1 MIIEH
6 IIYNLSIAILIGIIY
21 RRFTNRN
28 PTWIIVACALLPDI
42 DYLLQSMFYYN
53 MFPIYI
59 EHGNFHSIPAI
70 ITLSIIF
77 GYICTYFSERFYDG
91 IICVAIG
98 SFAHYIEDICV
109 YNNMYYPFFPF
120 NNFSFRSFNIL
131 HETSNMFGMGDW
143 LIIIVG
149 IVILV
154 CVSKVAIDGTD
165 CIYSLNQYIRN
176 VYLFCLSL
184 IADK

>member
-6 IIYNLSIAILIGIIY
+6 FIYNISIAILVGILY

-28 PTWIIVACALLPDI
+28 PTWIIAVCALLPDI

-53 MFPIYI
+53 MIPIYI
-59 EHGNFHSIPAI
+59 EHGTFHNIPVI
-70 ITLSIIF
+70 IVLSIVF
-77 GYICTYFSERFYDG
+77 GYICTYFGEKFYDG

-98 SFAHYIEDICV
+98 SFAHYIEDMCV
-109 YNNMYYPFFPF
+109 YNNIYYPLFPL

-131 HETSNMFGMGDW
+131 HENQNMFGIGDW
-143 LIIIVG
+143 SIILVG
-149 IVILV
+149 TVILV
-154 CVSKVAIDGTD
+154 CVSKVAIDGTN
-165 CIYSLNQYIRN
+165 CVYSLNRYVKNI
-176 VYLFCLSL
+176 YLFCSSL